1 MIKKIIFD
9 AYEYATE
16 KHKGQMRK
24 NSNLEYITHPKYV
37 ARIVEQLT
45 DNPNMVAAAFL
56 HDVLED
62 TDATFIDLRDRFGIE
77 VADLVNELTNK
88 KEERGTMKKKD
99 YILQKMSLMSPDALT
114 IKLSDRLHN
123 VLFLERD
130 CTDVE
135 EFSFIKYYYKNT
147 RFIID
152 NLIERREEEGNEL
165 TKVHQVLIDRINAVL
180 NFLQIRYSL

>member
-24 NSNLEYITHPKYV
+24 NSDLEYITHPKYV

-45 DNPNMVAAAFL
+45 DNPNMIASAFL

-62 TDATFIDLRDRFGIE
+62 TDTTYEDIKKRFGVE

-88 KEERGTMKKKD
+88 KEERGDMKKKD
-99 YILQKMSLMSPDALT
+99 YVLQKMSLMTEDALT
-114 IKLSDRLHN
+114 VKLSDRLHN

-135 EFSFIKYYYKNT
+135 EFSFIKYYYKST
-147 RFIID
+147 RFIMD
-152 NLIERREEEGNEL
+152 NLVERREEEGREL
-165 TKVHQVLIDRINAVL
+165 TKVHKVLIDRINAVL
-180 NFLQIRYSL
+180 NFLQVRYDF